1 MFKKIK
7 DVEVQTPIFRGSL
20 LVGELVTKGLP
31 NFLPM
36 MGKSE
41 KCGNPEKQEDK
52 VNRLE
57 MTKKQ
62 TLLHP

>member
-1 MFKKIK
+1 M
-7 DVEVQTPIFRGSL
+7 QTPIFRGRL

-36 MGKSE
+36 VGKRQKS
-41 KCGNPEKQEDK
+41 GDPEKQEDK

-57 MTKKQ
+57 KTKKQ
-62 TLLHP
+62 SLLHP

>member
-1 MFKKIK
+1 M
-7 DVEVQTPIFRGSL
+7 VQTPIFRGSL

-41 KCGNPEKQEDK
+41 KSGNPEKQEDK

-57 MTKKQ
+57 MTKRQ

>member
-1 MFKKIK
+1 M
-7 DVEVQTPIFRGSL
+7 

-36 MGKSE
+36 VGKSE
-41 KCGNPEKQEDK
+41 KSGNPEKQEDK

-57 MTKKQ
+57 KTKKQ
-62 TLLHP
+62 SLLHP

>member
-1 MFKKIK
+1 M
-7 DVEVQTPIFRGSL
+7 

-41 KCGNPEKQEDK
+41 KSGNPEKQEDK

-62 TLLHP
+62 TVLHP

>member
-1 MFKKIK
+1 M
-7 DVEVQTPIFRGSL
+7 

-31 NFLPM
+31 DFLPM

-41 KCGNPEKQEDK
+41 KSRRPKKQEDK

-57 MTKKQ
+57 KTKKQ
-62 TLLHP
+62 SLLHP